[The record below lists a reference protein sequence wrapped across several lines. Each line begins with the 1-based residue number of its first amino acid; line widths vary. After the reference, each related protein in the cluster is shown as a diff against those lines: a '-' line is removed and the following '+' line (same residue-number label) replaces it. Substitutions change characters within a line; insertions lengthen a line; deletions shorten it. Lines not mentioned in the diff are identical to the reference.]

1 MIQFLHVTK
10 TYEDNWKALSDVTLR
25 IGQGE
30 FVFLTGHSGAG
41 KSTLLKLIYMDE
53 RPDAFHGGEVM
64 VQFSKDIVF
73 DSKTATE
80 SDVQELRR
88 RIGIVFQDFKLLP
101 DRNVFENVALALRVT
116 GTPPKQLNAK
126 VFDALS
132 LVGISQKRLSMPY
145 TLSGGEQQRVAIAR
159 AMVHNPYLILADEP
173 TGNLDPENARE
184 VFEIFKEI
192 NARGTTVLMAT
203 HNPDFYLNSPFRR
216 LTLSHGVL
224 QNRDI
229 L

>member
-1 MIQFLHVTK
+1 M
-10 TYEDNWKALSDVTLR
+10 A
-25 IGQGE
+25 
-30 FVFLTGHSGAG
+30 A
-41 KSTLLKLIYMDE
+41 KSW
-53 RPDAFHGGEVM
+53 
-64 VQFSKDIVF
+64 FSFQKDIVF
-73 DSKTATE
+73 DSKTATDA
-80 SDVQELRR
+80 DVQELRR

-101 DRNVFENVALALRVT
+101 DRNVFENVALALRIT

-184 VFEIFKEI
+184 VFDIFKEI
-192 NARGTTVLMAT
+192 NAG
-203 HNPDFYLNSPFRR
+203 NDG
-216 LTLSHGVL
+216 SHGDAQSGFLHEQPVSPL
-224 QNRDI
+224 DAFARRAAKSGRP
-229 L
+229 LTGAHL

>member
-10 TYEDNWKALSDVTLR
+10 TYEDCWKALSDVTLR

-73 DSKTATE
+73 DSKTATDA
-80 SDVQELRR
+80 DVQELRR

-101 DRNVFENVALALRVT
+101 DRNVFENVALALRIT

-184 VFEIFKEI
+184 VFDIFKEI
-192 NARGTTVLMAT
+192 NARGTAVLMAT
-203 HNPDFYLNSPFRR
+203 HNPDFYMNSPFRR

-224 QNRDI
+224 QNRDV

>member
-10 TYEDNWKALSDVTLR
+10 TYEDSWKALSDVTLR

-53 RPDAFHGGEVM
+53 RPDEFHGGEVM

-80 SDVQELRR
+80 SDVQDLRR

-101 DRNVFENVALALRVT
+101 DRNVFENVALALRIT
-116 GTPPKQLNAK
+116 GTPPKQLNTK
-126 VFDALS
+126 VFEALS

>member
-10 TYEDNWKALSDVTLR
+10 TYEDSWKALSDVTLR

-80 SDVQELRR
+80 ADVQELRR

-101 DRNVFENVALALRVT
+101 DRNVFENVALALRIT

>member
-10 TYEDNWKALSDVTLR
+10 TYEDSWKALSDVTLR

-64 VQFSKDIVF
+64 VQFSKDTVF

-80 SDVQELRR
+80 ADVQELRR

-101 DRNVFENVALALRVT
+101 DRNVFENVALALRIT

-184 VFEIFKEI
+184 VFDIFKEI